1 MTKQS
6 RFSETR
12 RTDMKKNIKKFALVV
27 IFGMSLA
34 LLSGCASDRTITDSV
49 YPGIPTGQTD
59 YVK

>member
-1 MTKQS
+1 
-6 RFSETR
+6 
-12 RTDMKKNIKKFALVV
+12 MKKNIKKFALVV